1 MTRDRGNVW
10 SEASIDTRD
19 TGNARAEASQDT
31 RELQDNWS
39 QLPQA
44 RVSNAEW
51 LLSPVDTHEDTW
63 HQFQS
68 KNLETRSQSSSNP
81 HVHQREPFVSLSK
94 LSRADRRESQ
104 TPDDPRSDW
113 SLGSSI
119 SRVWAELPQ
128 ARVTRGNSYTD
139 GYFQYLNVPAHK
151 VNILNILF

>member
-1 MTRDRGNVW
+1 MTRDRGEAW
-10 SEASIDTRD
+10 SEASQNTRD
-19 TGNARAEASQDT
+19 T
-31 RELQDNWS
+31 QDNWS

-68 KNLETRSQSSSNP
+68 KNVETKSQAQSYA
-81 HVHQREPFVSLSK
+81 HVHQRKPLVSSSK
-94 LSRADRRESQ
+94 LSHGDRIELQ
-104 TPDDPRSDW
+104 LLTPEDPRQDW

-128 ARVTRGNSYTD
+128 ARVTRGNSYSD

-151 VNILNILF
+151 VKFCKNLVWRSKIQIIF

>member
-1 MTRDRGNVW
+1 M
-10 SEASIDTRD
+10 TRD
-19 TGNARAEASQDT
+19 TGDAWSEASQDT
-31 RELQDNWS
+31 REAQDNWS

-68 KNLETRSQSSSNP
+68 KNLETRTQSSSNP
-81 HVHQREPFVSLSK
+81 HVHQRKQLVSSSK

-104 TPDDPRSDW
+104 TPDDPGLDW

-119 SRVWAELPQ
+119 SRVWAELPH
-128 ARVTRGNSYTD
+128 ARVTRGNSYSD